1 MHTEQTQPV
10 SLRELASTLFI
21 YKWTI
26 LALTLVFGVG
36 AAVVSMFMPNVYES
50 SVQMWAQD
58 QSPGLRGT
66 SKYAEDSAARLKIVL
81 SNVRE
86 VILSRQVLLATLEQS
101 GATGSAAG
109 QAGIQTGAETSLDA
123 EIAELRKSIRLEAPK
138 GSDFG
143 TTPIFF
149 VRLRD
154 NDPDRASK
162 LLAALLAS
170 FRQRYEALTG
180 EQAQHLYTETTL
192 QVDKSREQLADAAKS
207 FDAFVRDLEGN
218 VSELNSMGG
227 SPGDSELRRGLA
239 TVNERLV
246 PAEADAATQ
255 TKLLEQFELARAG
268 SDESPVVPGTFV
280 RDYPAF
286 DLAARELSATR
297 IQMDATEARLTPEHP
312 EFQVAAERLRFAEMT
327 YRDEIER
334 VIEAVRRDIAAKSE
348 AITFLRNQKD
358 EYLGRLAALAD
369 RFVEFDGLKQELA
382 QRRLIVADAERRRSD
397 AAHALLT
404 AAQETLF
411 ATMDGPQSSVKP
423 VSPKRKLNIALGTLL
438 GLLTGVGLAFLA
450 RNYSQV
456 VRSESDLAELADD
469 LMIVSVPKVRTPLQK
484 AS

>member
-1 MHTEQTQPV
+1 MQLEQTQPV

-26 LALTLVFGVG
+26 LFLTLVFGVG
-36 AAVVSMFMPNVYES
+36 AAVVSVFMPDVYEA

-66 SKYAEDSAARLKIVL
+66 SNYADDSAARLKIVL

-86 VILSRQVLLATLEQS
+86 VIFSRHVLQATLEKCGPQ
-101 GATGSAAG
+101 TSAPAVEANDSSR
-109 QAGIQTGAETSLDA
+109 Q
-123 EIAELRKSIRLEAPK
+123 ELVDQELSRLAKAIRLEAPK

-143 TTPIFF
+143 MTPIFF

-154 NDPDRASK
+154 GEPERANQV
-162 LLAALLAS
+162 LVALLES
-170 FRQRYEALTG
+170 FQKRYEALTA

-192 QVDKSREQLADAAKS
+192 QVEKSREQLANAARD
-207 FDAFVRDLEGN
+207 FENFVKELEGGM
-218 VSELNSMGG
+218 SELNSMGG
-227 SPGDSELRRGLA
+227 SPGDSELRRGLG

-246 PAEADAATQ
+246 PAEADLATQ
-255 TKLLEQFELARAG
+255 LKLFEQIEIARAG
-268 SDESPVVPGTFV
+268 SNESPIVPGAFV

-286 DLAARELSATR
+286 DLAARELSTTR
-297 IQMDATEARLTPEHP
+297 IQMDATAARLTPENP
-312 EFQVAAERLRFAEMT
+312 EFQSVEERVRLAEET
-327 YRDEIER
+327 YRKEIDK
-334 VIEAVRRDIAAKSE
+334 VIEAARRDIAAKTE
-348 AITFLRNQKD
+348 AITFLRTQKD

-397 AAHALLT
+397 AAHARLT

-411 ATMDGPQSSVKP
+411 ATMDGPRSSIKP
-423 VSPKRKLNIALGTLL
+423 VSPKRQLNVAIGTLL
-438 GLLTGVGLAFLA
+438 GLLTGIGLAFLA

-456 VRSESDLAELADD
+456 VRSESDLAGLAEN
-469 LMIVSVPKVRTPLQK
+469 LMIVSVPKVRSPLQK
-484 AS
+484 VG